1 LKNTTSLVDDFL
13 IFLEIGKNRSKKTLQ
28 NYRHYLKRFLLF
40 FGSQNYPDKISVSE
54 IQNFRLFL
62 NRISP
67 PISIKTQHFHLVALR
82 SFLKYLQKNEII
94 SLSPEKIDLPK
105 IPQREIEFL
114 TKEEILRF
122 FNNFPREKILDARN
136 FAICQTLFST
146 GMRVSEICSV
156 NRDQIN
162 LKTREFSVRG
172 KGQKIRIVFLTPE
185 SVEAIENYLQKR
197 TDNLSPLFISH
208 AKKSQEIFDG
218 EKRRLNRV
226 TIEKIVRDAAIR
238 AGIVKKLTPHT
249 LRHSFATNLLQNG
262 ADLRS
267 VQIMLGHESI
277 STTQIYTHV
286 SDRHLKEI
294 HQKFHR

>member
-1 LKNTTSLVDDFL
+1 MKNTTSLVDDFL